1 MTKGRASILPG
12 IGTIPSSASAAAF
25 TPEQYAAF
33 AAIEAGHFWFEA
45 RTRLILWA
53 LGRHF
58 PEARSFL
65 DVGCGT
71 GFMLRAVRAAHPSMA
86 LAGSETGTAAL
97 ALARRNV
104 PGAHVF
110 VADARALPLR
120 RAYDVAGAFDV
131 LEHIDDD
138 AGALAAMREAIAPG
152 GGLLVT
158 VPQHMWMWSPAD
170 DIAKHVRR
178 YSRRELLA
186 RVTAAGFDVLQVTS
200 FVSLLL
206 PLMAALRF
214 YSRVGRFTP
223 ESERQ
228 YPRAVHAAFSA
239 ALTVERAAI
248 RAGVS
253 WPAGG
258 SLFLAARRR

>member
-1 MTKGRASILPG
+1 MEG
-12 IGTIPSSASAAAF
+12 
-25 TPEQYAAF
+25 
-33 AAIEAGHFWFEA
+33 GHFWFEA
-45 RTRLILWA
+45 RTRLVLWA
-53 LGRHF
+53 LARHF
-58 PEARSFL
+58 PGARSFF

-86 LAGSETGTAAL
+86 LAGSEVGAAAL
-97 ALARRNV
+97 AFARTNV
-104 PGAHVF
+104 PDAHFF

-120 RAYDVAGAFDV
+120 RTYDVAGAFDV

-138 AGALAAMREAIAPG
+138 AGALGAMRDAIAPG

-170 DIAKHVRR
+170 DMAKHVRR
-178 YSRRELLA
+178 YSRRDLLA
-186 RVTAAGFDVLQVTS
+186 RVTGAGFDVLQVTS

-206 PLMAALRF
+206 PLMAGMRLL
-214 YSRVGRFTP
+214 SRVGRVTP
-223 ESERQ
+223 DSERQ
-228 YPRAVHAAFSA
+228 YPRAVHAAFGA
-239 ALTVERAAI
+239 ALGVERAAI

-258 SLFLAARRR
+258 SLFVAARRR